1 MRLENIIAL
10 TNAKLLNEP
19 VVSVYEEIVFDASKV
34 KRGDI
39 FIAFDTASIKEA
51 LHNGAY
57 AIIFENSV
65 EISDDEVAWLQVVS
79 LYNALLRLLRFRLV
93 EKNLSVYECDE
104 ITLQLALSID
114 TASKVVPLRGDM
126 QSLVKKLWD
135 IPDGSILLFCQ
146 KYTQKDL
153 FTDVKE
159 LPRIHKYSVDVIEK
173 TLFETSFIFHNI
185 YYERVQLSPFFI
197 PFLEHLLNFYV
208 LQNIEFRFKK
218 FEHLENFEIIFTNKN
233 FQPQEFG
240 SSELVLIF
248 EKNLSLIEMEL
259 DFLQNHAPWA
269 KMIYL
274 VPLHVKDPQECSAEC
289 FFYEKEEEI
298 VDILKRSDFH
308 FALIYGVGKEILEKT
323 PPHQTLQQLTFDL

>member
-10 TNAKLLNEP
+10 TNAKLLNDP

-39 FIAFDTASIKEA
+39 FIAFDTSSIEEA
-51 LHNGAY
+51 LVNGAY

-65 EISDDEVAWLQVVS
+65 HISDDEVAWLQVSS

-93 EKNLSVYECDE
+93 EKELDVYECDE
-104 ITLQLALSID
+104 ITLGLAQAID
-114 TASKVVPLRGDM
+114 TDSKVIPLRGDM
-126 QSLVKKLWD
+126 QTLVKQLWD
-135 IPDGSILLFCQ
+135 IPNGSILLFCQ

-159 LPRIHKYSVDVIEK
+159 LPHIHKYHIEIIEK
-173 TLFETSFIFHNI
+173 TLFEISFIFYNI

-208 LQNIEFRFKK
+208 LQHIDFRIKK
-218 FEHLENFEIIFTNKN
+218 FEHLENFEIVFTNKN

-240 SSELVLIF
+240 SSERVLIF
-248 EKNLSLIEMEL
+248 EQNLSLIEMEL
-259 DFLQNHAPWA
+259 DFIQNHAPWA

-274 VPLHVKDPQECSAEC
+274 LPLHVKDPKGCSDEC
-289 FFYEKEEEI
+289 FFYEKEDD
-298 VDILKRSDFH
+298 VLKILQQQNFH
-308 FALIYGVGKEILEKT
+308 FALIYGVEKTILEKNFDHI
-323 PPHQTLQQLTFDL
+323 PLKQLTFDL